1 MYPTTPPLTRRLFLK
16 LSSVVL
22 SSKLAE
28 LTCHSLYSAPPSAPA
43 GIDAALTKDWLS
55 RWQKSILA
63 DERNR
68 YCDKETGEE
77 LGWLV
82 SPFVNGFYYGYLATR
97 DKQWLDRLVDWSDA
111 WIHRGVKEPDGQI
124 GWPKEDGASTPVM
137 SGLLTD
143 NMLGEAMALTPL
155 AGFANLV
162 RKTPTLQ
169 PRYSAKAAEY
179 LALSEAAFTKWD
191 SRGCWRDIETGGV
204 WVVPPFGIDRATHSW
219 TDGYA
224 RRKTDGFTLPAN
236 KQNLI
241 ALWLL
246 AMHDAAGKPLYRER
260 AEKWF
265 RTMRSRIRLRD
276 SKYLVWNYW
285 DPAGPWDYKPNG
297 ETKHWVGVHPNGGY
311 YGIDL
316 EGIVAAFE
324 HQLVFSKEDIHR
336 LIATNR
342 DFMWNGKIQGAAF
355 GSIGGGPP
363 DPRWRDSPGVLWT
376 ALVPHDET
384 LRKIF
389 EANHKPD
396 SWGGTVETP
405 WYLSLSKV

>member
-1 MYPTTPPLTRRLFLK
+1 MHPTARLPTRRCFLSRSAIAISP
-16 LSSVVL
+16 LVAQLVGR
-22 SSKLAE
+22 
-28 LTCHSLYSAPPSAPA
+28 SLWAAAAPA
-43 GIDAALTKDWLS
+43 QSGIDPLLAKDWLA

-82 SPFVNGFYYGYLATR
+82 SPFVNGFYFGYLATH
-97 DKQWLDRLVDWSDA
+97 DAQWLDRMIDWSDA

-124 GWPKEDGASTPVM
+124 GWPKEDGASTSAEP
-137 SGLLTD
+137 GLFTD
-143 NMLGEAMALTPL
+143 NILGEAMALTPL

-169 PRYSAKAAEY
+169 PKYDSNAMEY
-179 LALSEAAFTKWD
+179 LALCERIFSKWD
-191 SRGCWRDIETGGV
+191 SRGCWREIETGGV
-204 WVVPPFGIDRATHSW
+204 WVVPPFGIDKTSNSW
-219 TDGYA
+219 TDGYV
-224 RRKTDGFTLPAN
+224 RRKTDGFTLPPN

-246 AMHDAAGKPLYRER
+246 AMHDATDKLIYRER

-265 RTMRSRIRLRD
+265 RTMKSRIRTRED
-276 SKYLVWNYW
+276 KYLVWNYW
-285 DPAGPWDYKPNG
+285 DPAGPWDRKPDG
-297 ETKHWVGVHPNGGY
+297 QTRHWVGVHPNGGY

-316 EGIVAAFE
+316 EGIVAAYE
-324 HQLVFSKEDIHR
+324 HRLVFKMDDIQR

-342 DFMWNGKIQGAAF
+342 DFMWNGKTQGAAF
-355 GSIGGGPP
+355 RSIGGEAP
-363 DPRWRDSPGVLWT
+363 DPRWKDSPGVLWT
-376 ALVPHDET
+376 ALVPYDNT

-405 WYLSLSKV
+405 WYLSLGKV